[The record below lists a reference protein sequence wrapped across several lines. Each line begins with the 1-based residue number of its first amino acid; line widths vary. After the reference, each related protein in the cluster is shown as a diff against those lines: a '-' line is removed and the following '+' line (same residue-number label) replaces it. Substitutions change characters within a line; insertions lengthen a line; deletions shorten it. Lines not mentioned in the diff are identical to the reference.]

1 MQVTMRQLVEGWG
14 ALQKLAQVEAGN
26 GLTIKQAW
34 VIGKVARA
42 AEVEVKQL
50 EELRAKLFTSYG
62 ETVGEEQR
70 IKPEHV
76 ESFTAQMEEM
86 LDQVLHLP
94 GEAIRISELAT
105 DLPLAPAHLARLDW
119 LITEG

>member
-1 MQVTMRQLVEGWG
+1 MQVTMRHLVEGWTS
-14 ALQKLAQVEAGN
+14 LQKLAQVEAGN
-26 GLTIKQAW
+26 GLTLKQAW

-50 EELRAKLFTSYG
+50 EELRAKLFQSYG

-86 LDQVLHLP
+86 LEQVLHLP
-94 GEAIRISELAT
+94 GEAIRISELAS
-105 DLPLAPAHLARLDW
+105 DLPLSAAHLARLDW

>member
-1 MQVTMRQLVEGWG
+1 MQVTMRHLVEGWTS
-14 ALQKLAQVEAGN
+14 LQKLAQVEAGN

-50 EELRAKLFTSYG
+50 EELRAKLFQSYG
-62 ETVGEEQR
+62 ETVGEEQQ

-76 ESFTAQMEEM
+76 KSFTAQMEEM
-86 LDQVLHLP
+86 LEQVLHLP
-94 GEAIRISELAT
+94 GEAIRISELAA
-105 DLPLAPAHLARLDW
+105 DLPLSAAHLARLDW

>member
-1 MQVTMRQLVEGWG
+1 MQVTMRQLVEGWA

-50 EELRAKLFTSYG
+50 EELRAKLFQSYG
-62 ETVGEEQR
+62 ETAGEEQR

-86 LDQVLHLP
+86 LEQVLHLP
-94 GEAIRISELAT
+94 GEAIRISELAA
-105 DLPLAPAHLARLDW
+105 DLPLSAAHLARLDW